1 MTLFLSTI
9 LFNFIKD
16 SITTS
21 HMRFILPL
29 LLIAFCPVHAQ
40 NINISWS
47 TDFNKESEIKK
58 IIGHQ
63 GESVFVLTQLNGKLY
78 TEAYRLDDLSLIHS
92 TPTTM
97 PDFRGNKIEIL
108 DIILTGDELISIGYF
123 FNRQENELMFLGFA
137 QKDSTYHILMRI
149 PQKQNNFFRYLVK
162 QSDDKEKFSLAVLVN
177 EKQSGENL
185 STVSVFNTFFVKQ
198 SETTIST
205 EINSLTNA
213 KNGTF
218 NYKINLRLNN
228 DGSYATFVET
238 DNLLYGNLPEKTV
251 KVKMFDTV
259 GSLITQK
266 EINLQKVKI
275 SPPFIQFDD
284 NNGLVHFYMFY
295 SNRDDHR
302 FTHLIHLA
310 NQQYSLESVIR
321 DTLLLPAGTYVDSTG
336 ISPHF
341 MINHCYQEKN
351 GNIILIAEERQ
362 YTIYTDSDDNFI
374 EQWTFGDIFALSVDN
389 KQNFTW
395 IQNITKNQET
405 ERLST
410 GISQYR
416 IAENFNA
423 NNTVNKP
430 VSFYKWSY
438 LPIYNGQTIEV
449 LFNSKDKTPESEKTI
464 KNLKNAASY
473 SASINAQT
481 GIINIRELDGESN
494 GYLIAP
500 QVFYKI
506 SDSQFIIWAS
516 DKKEVSLGV
525 INMNQ

>member
-1 MTLFLSTI
+1 
-9 LFNFIKD
+9 
-16 SITTS
+16 
-21 HMRFILPL
+21 MRFILSL
-29 LLIAFCPVHAQ
+29 ILLIGLPVFSQ
-40 NINISWS
+40 NIQINWS
-47 TDFNKESEIKK
+47 PDFNKESEIKK
-58 IIGHQ
+58 IIGHKN
-63 GESVFVLTQLNGKLY
+63 ESVYVLTQLNGQLHTEQYKLN
-78 TEAYRLDDLSLIHS
+78 DLSLVRSI
-92 TPTTM
+92 PTAM
-97 PDFRGNKIEIL
+97 PDFRGNKIELL
-108 DIILTGDELISIGYF
+108 DIILTQEELISIGYF
-123 FNRQENELMFLGFA
+123 FNRAENELMFVGFA
-137 QKDSTYHILMRI
+137 EKDSTYHILMRV

-185 STVSVFNTFFVKQ
+185 STVSVFNTYFVKQ

-251 KVKMFDTV
+251 KVKMFDTI

-275 SPPFIQFDD
+275 SPPFFQFDD
-284 NNGLVHFYMFY
+284 DNGLVHFYMFY
-295 SNRDDHR
+295 SNREDHR
-302 FTHLIHLA
+302 FTHLIHLV
-310 NQQYSLESVIR
+310 NRQYSLENVAR
-321 DTLLLPAGTYVDSTG
+321 DTLALPKGPYIDSTG

-341 MINHCYQEKN
+341 MINHCYQDEQ
-351 GNIILIAEERQ
+351 GNIILVAEERQ

-374 EQWTFGDIFALSVDN
+374 EQWSFGDILTFSLDD
-389 KQNFTW
+389 KQHFNWT
-395 IQNITKNQET
+395 QHVTKNQET

-438 LPIYNGQTIEV
+438 LPIYNGQNIEI
-449 LFNSKDKTPESEKTI
+449 LFNSKAKTPLSDKTI
-464 KNLKNAASY
+464 KNLKNATSY
-473 SASINAQT
+473 SASIDTKT
-481 GIINIRELDGESN
+481 GEITVTEISGESN

-500 QVFYKI
+500 QIFYKV
-506 SDSQFIIWAS
+506 SDNRFIIWAS
-516 DKKEVSLGV
+516 DKKDVSLGL
-525 INMNQ
+525 IHLQ